1 MMNTDTRYG
10 LVTKT
15 LHWVVFLLILN
26 QFVVATAMLN
36 TASDETTFGF
46 TQGRLYEWHKSIGL
60 VALAFAVLRYVWRK
74 ATPLP
79 DWAPNLTAREQ
90 RAIHRIERAL
100 YICMLLM
107 PISGFVFVMAGGFG
121 VKFID
126 LWPLPNPIGQH
137 SAVARVAQLT
147 HEGTATVL
155 VLVLLAHWGVILR
168 HHRLHKDRYIHRML
182 PFTHQR

>member
-1 MMNTDTRYG
+1 MMNTDARYG

-15 LHWVVFLLILN
+15 LHWIVFLLILE
-26 QFVVATAMLN
+26 QFVVAATMLH
-36 TASDETTFGF
+36 TASEETTFGF
-46 TQGRLYEWHKSIGL
+46 TQGSLYEWHKSIGL
-60 VALAFAVLRYVWRK
+60 IVLAFATLRYIWRK
-74 ATPLP
+74 TTPLP
-79 DWAPNLTAREQ
+79 DWAPNLSAGEQ
-90 RAIHRIERAL
+90 RAIHGIERAF
-100 YICMLLM
+100 YACMFLM

-121 VKFID
+121 VKFFD